1 MNLLAYVVYSLMTGI
16 SQEHLTQHLAQLS
29 PLEQSVLAELQP
41 LLQRAPQDLA
51 AVLAQLGPINDW
63 DKLPL
68 L

>member
-16 SQEHLTQHLAQLS
+16 GKEHLTQHLAQLS

-41 LLQRAPQDLA
+41 FLQRAPQDLA

>member
-16 SQEHLTQHLAQLS
+16 GKEQLTQHLAQLS
-29 PLEQSVLAELQP
+29 PLEKSVLAELQP

-51 AVLAQLGPINDW
+51 SVLAQLGPINDW

-68 L
+68 

>member
-16 SQEHLTQHLAQLS
+16 GKEQLTQHLAQLS

-41 LLQRAPQDLA
+41 FLQRAPQDLA

>member
-1 MNLLAYVVYSLMTGI
+1 MNLLAYVVYSLMTGVGKE
-16 SQEHLTQHLAQLS
+16 QLTQHLAQLS

-41 LLQRAPQDLA
+41 FLQRVPQDLA

-68 L
+68 

>member
-16 SQEHLTQHLAQLS
+16 GKEQLTQHLAQLS
-29 PLEQSVLAELQP
+29 PLERSVLAELQP

-68 L
+68 

>member
-16 SQEHLTQHLAQLS
+16 GKEQLTQHLAQLS
-29 PLEQSVLAELQP
+29 PLEQSVLTELQP

-68 L
+68 

>member
-16 SQEHLTQHLAQLS
+16 GKEQLTQHLAQLS

-51 AVLAQLGPINDW
+51 SVLAQLGPINDW

-68 L
+68 